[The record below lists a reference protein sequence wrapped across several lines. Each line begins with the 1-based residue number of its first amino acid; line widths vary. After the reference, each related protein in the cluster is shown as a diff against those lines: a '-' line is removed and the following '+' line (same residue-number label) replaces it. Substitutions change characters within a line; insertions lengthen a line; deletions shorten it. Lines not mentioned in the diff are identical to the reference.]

1 MRIATVLVS
10 MVLLGSVAAQDT
22 VINIDGAP
30 YSIMLCHGN
39 AMDTSFLF
47 IDSNAVESIALRFC
61 GGTLEEFADEV
72 RVYDGS
78 NDTAP
83 LLYMGSGAF
92 GQMADVLVIATSPAI
107 YLEVITND
115 SLSCADQAFEA
126 LTAVA
131 FPVSMGLQD
140 CQFAGMQGS
149 AKGPVRLIGCN
160 AVEGELRI
168 DRPVEWANARFEVI
182 DAAGRMV
189 RAVEGSGS
197 QILMDVGGLAPSRYF
212 LRGSCPGHAARVEPF
227 AIVR

>member
-1 MRIATVLVS
+1 MRIATVLGS
-10 MVLLGSVAAQDT
+10 LALLGSVTAQDT

-39 AMDTSFLF
+39 AMDTSILF
-47 IDSNAVESIALRFC
+47 IDSNAVETIALRFC

-72 RVYDGS
+72 RIYDGVD
-78 NDTAP
+78 DTAP

-92 GQMADVLVIATSPAI
+92 GQMADVLAIATGPAI

-140 CQFAGMQGS
+140 CQFAGSLEPASGI
-149 AKGPVRLIGCN
+149 VRLITSN
-160 AVEGELRI
+160 IVVDELRI
-168 DRPVEWANARFEVI
+168 DRPVDWANARFEVI
-182 DAAGRMV
+182 DAAGRVV
-189 RAVEGSGS
+189 RAAEGSGS
-197 QILMDVGGLAPSRYF
+197 QILMNVGGFAPGRYF

>member
-22 VINIDGAP
+22 VINIDGGP

-39 AMDTSFLF
+39 AMDTTILF
-47 IDSNAVESIALRFC
+47 VDSNAVESIALRFC
-61 GGTLEEFADEV
+61 GGTMEEFADEV
-72 RVYDGS
+72 RVYDGTD
-78 NDTAP
+78 DTAP
-83 LLYMGSGAF
+83 LLYMGSGTF
-92 GQMADVLVIATSPAI
+92 GQMADVLAIATGPAI

-131 FPVSMGLQD
+131 FPSSMGLQD
-140 CQFAGMQGS
+140 CQFAGLQEAAS
-149 AKGPVRLIGCN
+149 RHVRLITSN
-160 AVEGELRI
+160 IVVDELRI
-168 DRPVEWANARFEVI
+168 DRPVEWAAARFEVI
-182 DAAGRMV
+182 DAAGRMI

-197 QILMDVGGLAPSRYF
+197 QILMDVGGFAPGRYF
-212 LRGSCPGHAARVEPF
+212 LRGSYPGHALRVEPF